1 MLEKCIPW
9 KQTDKPCLNH
19 WYRMIESADDYWK
32 VVKDFH
38 SPETNLTYYKIVE
51 YHNGDVLYCGS
62 TLAQARQLIR
72 ENTYKMVV
80 TL

>member
-1 MLEKCIPW
+1 MPEKLILW
-9 KQTDKPCLNH
+9 RQTDKPCVNN
-19 WYRMIESADDYWK
+19 WYRTNERDLDYWK
-32 VVKDFH
+32 IVKDFH

-51 YHNGDVLYCGS
+51 YHNGDVMYSGS
-62 TLAQARQLIR
+62 TLAQARQIVR

>member
-1 MLEKCIPW
+1 MPEKCIPW

-19 WYRMIESADDYWK
+19 WYRTNEREVDYWK
-32 VVKDFH
+32 IVKDFH
-38 SPETNLTYYKIVE
+38 SPDTNLTYYKIQE
-51 YHNGDVLYCGS
+51 FYNGDVLFCGS